1 MSASWGG
8 KLEQRLSALGESAS
22 KESIQALAK
31 WIGFNRKYSSVITS
45 VLFTALQNKSN
56 STARQWLYW
65 QVVHEVLVLDIGT
78 GSKWERLLDLRSIL
92 GETGV
97 IPAIEALRSNDQLVK
112 PEKLEGLVKQWD
124 DHNVFGGPTLVS
136 QIRRLVTS
144 ETIRATKTQSTA
156 TLTATTEQT
165 KASSPQRSD
174 RSATTTAGTAM
185 QSPVE
190 APVTDGSLHQDDA
203 VKPADGGAI
212 KPKNELSHCEKM
224 KTDERKPVAKR
235 SSFSHVEKDVSY
247 NFEDKVGHVFE
258 RGSIKNG
265 DPGRK
270 SLTD

>member
-31 WIGFNRKYSSVITS
+31 WIGFNRKFASVITS
-45 VLFTALQNKSN
+45 VLSTALQNKSN

-78 GSKWERLLDLRSIL
+78 GSKWERLLDLRSML

-97 IPAIEALRSNDQLVK
+97 IPAIEVLCRNDQLVT

-144 ETIRATKTQSTA
+144 ETGRATKAQSTA
-156 TLTATTEQT
+156 TGTATTEQT
-165 KASSPQRSD
+165 KGSSSPQRSD
-174 RSATTTAGTAM
+174 PSATTTAGAAIL
-185 QSPVE
+185 SPVE
-190 APVTDGSLHQDDA
+190 APLTDGSDKHEYE

-212 KPKNELSHCEKM
+212 QPTVGLSGDETT

-235 SSFSHVEKDVSY
+235 SSLSHMEQDVSY
-247 NFEDKVGHVFE
+247 NFEDKVGRYMSREDV
-258 RGSIKNG
+258 GQ
-265 DPGRK
+265 
-270 SLTD
+270 